1 MPKTTTISLTE
12 SARSHIQSFL
22 RDQPETFG
30 FRIKVKE
37 TGCSGFSYIV
47 DITEPQPTDFHLTVD
62 GIPIYVEKDSAAIV
76 DRTIVDFVAKGS
88 GQKQLVFNNPNAGD
102 LCGCGESFT
111 LKKGDE

>member
-1 MPKTTTISLTE
+1 MSENATISLTE

-22 RDQPETFG
+22 REQPDTFG

-47 DITEPQPTDFHLTVD
+47 DIAEAQPTDLRLIVD
-62 GIPIYVEKDSAAIV
+62 NIPIYIDKNSAAIV
-76 DRTIVDFVAKGS
+76 DQTVIDFVAKGS